1 MSWSEY
7 FRNQINLCH
16 ESGMYRR
23 IRWNEE
29 RRAKFFALCALH
41 FMLERWKGVV

>member
-1 MSWSEY
+1 MTWGEY
-7 FRNQINLCH
+7 FQSQISLCH

-23 IRWNEE
+23 IRWTPE
-29 RRAKFFALCALH
+29 RRAMFFALCALH